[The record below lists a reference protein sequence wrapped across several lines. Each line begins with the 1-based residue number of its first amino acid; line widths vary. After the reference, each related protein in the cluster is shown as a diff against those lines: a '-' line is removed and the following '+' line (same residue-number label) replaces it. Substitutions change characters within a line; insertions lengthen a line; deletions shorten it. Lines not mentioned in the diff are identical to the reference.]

1 MEEGS
6 GADGRAS
13 QAGGGF
19 PLMRVSGQRCSMI
32 PRLLQLCRSLPC
44 QFSMSVSAEVGL
56 WH

>member
-13 QAGGGF
+13 EAGGGF
-19 PLMRVSGQRCSMI
+19 ALMCVSGQRCSMI

-44 QFSMSVSAEVGL
+44 QFSVSVSAEVGL